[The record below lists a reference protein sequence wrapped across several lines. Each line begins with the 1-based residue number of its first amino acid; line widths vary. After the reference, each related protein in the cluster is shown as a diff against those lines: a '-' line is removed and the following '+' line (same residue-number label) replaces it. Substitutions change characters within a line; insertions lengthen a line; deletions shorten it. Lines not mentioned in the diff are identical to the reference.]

1 MDHFRSGYAF
11 DPSRLNKAT
20 AADGSSSDSEDE
32 DDHILPGIGDDD
44 EFAGL
49 NPRKR
54 RRLGGNSK
62 EKAALGIFG
71 SDSDDDGP
79 GKAWKRKN
87 LRKKGV
93 DFVTTAAPT
102 VNSQDDEHDSEDD
115 APELSGQHIKLA
127 QDESEDSQGGSQDD
141 DDGIG
146 MGFSTKKQGLAWQA
160 RAKIPKKDNNPAR
173 PPASTIKT
181 TFDGTSVLG
190 RGFVPSSEY
199 MATLMADD
207 GAASV
212 PRNKPQPSAFGTK
225 GKINATS
232 FGARMMAKMG
242 YVEGK
247 GLGKEGQGRNIVI
260 EANLRPQGVGLG
272 AVKEKSE
279 QERQEE
285 KRQARLRG
293 EEVIDSDEEQKN
305 KQRKAR
311 NRALHSAPNSAT
323 ATPRRHKTKYLTAE
337 QFKASAPGLHIPDA
351 LAPILDMTGPE
362 GKTLTSASAI
372 MTPSSNLPES
382 SELVEARK
390 LVRRAHADLQA
401 FSEEWQSL
409 QERKKGLD
417 QELRER
423 QEQINDARSDFEGLE
438 TFVTL
443 VAKELT
449 PESDWF
455 QVVGFLEKAVS
466 LGAVNTETADL
477 AVAAIHP
484 FLKSSEWDPLAE
496 PQRFASDLRPL
507 SKLLT
512 SWEGENKGQSV
523 DGWNW
528 KAGQTKGI
536 YRRHRK
542 TASPYESMMY
552 KVWLPRMLAAVRD
565 WDALKPD
572 SMLKVVE
579 SWKDILP
586 GFVQGQLMDSIER
599 ELESSLSEWDP
610 RKKGQSHQLPHTWL
624 FPWLQYMP
632 GYHLDPNGTG
642 LVAKVRSKFK
652 KLIDMWQFEWG
663 VVPGLMQWQGVMGE
677 QWRSLIM
684 SHVLPSMGKY
694 LQANFRVEPADQE
707 PYLAVLEGVLGWHE
721 LLGDAVM
728 GEVVRENVLPR
739 WLAKLQE
746 WLAGEADVG
755 EVADWYEW
763 WRVVVLE
770 KLVETEGVGR
780 ELDKG
785 LQMMNL
791 V

>member
-1 MDHFRSGYAF
+1 MEHFRSGYAF

-32 DDHILPGIGDDD
+32 DDHVLPGVGDDD
-44 EFAGL
+44 DFADL

-54 RRLGGNSK
+54 RRIGGNSK

-79 GKAWKRKN
+79 GKAWKRKS

-93 DFVTTAAPT
+93 DFVTTATPT
-102 VNSQDDEHDSEDD
+102 VNSDNDEHDSEQDSPD
-115 APELSGQHIKLA
+115 LSGQNTRLV
-127 QDESEDSQGGSQDD
+127 QDESEDSQGDSQE
-141 DDGIG
+141 DDGGIG
-146 MGFSTKKQGLAWQA
+146 LGFSTKKQGMAWQA
-160 RAKIPKKDNNPAR
+160 RAKMPTKDNSPVR
-173 PPASTIKT
+173 PPAATIKT

-190 RGFVPSSEY
+190 RGFVPSSSNIP
-199 MATLMADD
+199 TLKADD
-207 GAASV
+207 STASI

-293 EEVIDSDEEQKN
+293 EEVIDSEEDKKQ
-305 KQRKAR
+305 QRKAR
-311 NRALHSAPNSAT
+311 NRALKSAANSANT
-323 ATPRRHKTKYLTAE
+323 TPRRRKTKYLTAE
-337 QFKASAPGLHIPDA
+337 QFKATAPGLHIPDA

-362 GKTLTSASAI
+362 GKTLTSASGI
-372 MTPSSNLPES
+372 MTPSSTLPEP

-409 QERKKGLD
+409 QERKKWLD

-423 QEQINDARSDFEGLE
+423 QEQLDDTKSDFEGLE
-438 TFVTL
+438 TFATL
-443 VAKELT
+443 VANELT

-455 QVVGFLEKAVS
+455 RVVGCLEKAVS
-466 LGAVNTETADL
+466 LGAVNTETAYL

-496 PQRFASDLRPL
+496 PKRFASELRPL
-507 SKLLT
+507 SKLFT
-512 SWEGENKGQSV
+512 TWEGENKGRSV

-528 KAGQTKGI
+528 TAAQTNGI

-542 TASPYESMMY
+542 TASPYESMMH
-552 KVWLPRMLAAVRD
+552 KLWLPRMLAAVRD
-565 WDALKPD
+565 WDALKPGP
-572 SMLKVVE
+572 MLKVVE
-579 SWKDILP
+579 SWKDVLP
-586 GFVQGQLMDSIER
+586 GFVQEQLMDSIAR
-599 ELESSLSEWDP
+599 KLESTLSEWNP
-610 RKKGQSHQLPHTWL
+610 RKKRQSHQLPHTWL

-632 GYHLDPNGTG
+632 AYHVDPKGTG
-642 LVAKVRSKFK
+642 LVSEVRRKFK
-652 KLIDMWQFEWG
+652 HLIDMWQFERG
-663 VVPGLMQWQGVMGE
+663 VVPGLMQWQDVMGE

-694 LQANFRVEPADQE
+694 LRANFRVDPADQE
-707 PYLAVLEGVLGWHE
+707 PYLPVLEGVLGWHE

-728 GEVVRENVLPR
+728 GEVVGKNVLPL
-739 WLAKLQE
+739 WHAKLQE
-746 WLAGEADVG
+746 WLALDEADVG

-763 WRVVVLE
+763 WRAVVLK
-770 KLVETEGVGR
+770 KLAETEGVGR